1 MSGDVS
7 QIQHDYDQVGADVGA
22 RDTLYSEYKQD
33 WGVFTQMFAEMKSGK
48 ISPDLLINYFF
59 YILMP
64 KILGKTEDTL
74 TIVGDQLNVLSDYRS
89 LIAQAQSDFNKFSEG
104 NDTGSQG
111 DTDYNSLISS
121 LTQIL
126 NALKLDKGNDTVLD
140 SSTSS
145 QIQAAVN
152 ALIGDPSKGTTG
164 ALNSWSTQ
172 GFSSGADFLNALW
185 TQSKEPN
192 NGGSS
197 SSDALS
203 LGALGS
209 TPSIPGAAEVIKTI
223 TEQFNTVN
231 TGSSTFS
238 QAKQTDVQYQ
248 SSAFQQQ
255 LGLDNNVLQNRA
267 KFNSAIVQNEKT
279 S

>member
-7 QIQHDYDQVGADVGA
+7 QIQHDYEQVGADVNA
-22 RDTLYSEYKQD
+22 RDKLYQQYNID
-33 WGVFTQMFAEMKSGK
+33 WGQFMQMFAEMKAGK
-48 ISPDLLINYFF
+48 MNPDMLINYFF

-89 LIAQAQSDFNKFSEG
+89 LIAQAQSDFDKFSSG

-111 DTDYNSLISS
+111 TQDYNDLIQSLENI
-121 LTQIL
+121 Q
-126 NALKLDKGNDTVLD
+126 NALKMDTGNDTVLD

-145 QIQAAVN
+145 QIDAAVS

-164 ALNSWSTQ
+164 ALNDYSQ
-172 GFSSGADFLNALW
+172 FGFSDGADFLNALW
-185 TQSKEPN
+185 TQSKDPN
-192 NGGSS
+192 DGTSTNSDLLALGGSQ
-197 SSDALS
+197 
-203 LGALGS
+203 
-209 TPSIPGAAEVIKTI
+209 SIPGAAEIIKTI

-248 SSAFQQQ
+248 SSAYQQQ

-267 KFNSAIVQNEKT
+267 KFDSSIVQNEKT